1 MLRYLIIRT
10 ITGKDPNSYYDRK
23 TLIVINILCAAVVI
37 IAVLCFVMNP
47 KDEYKEWLI
56 EENVPAA
63 MDIFGLGFAESET
76 MQASVYSYTLN
87 SERIGTSCQTSVY
100 DEEKGLSLSLYVLN
114 ETADTEA
121 AFQYIVEK
129 EYTSS
134 QKTFIDTKRQYMPTV
149 KYERAVE
156 QMIRLNESS
165 WNAELVYALSSLDAD
180 NSNLILMKRK
190 HEIIVLDY
198 HGIQITEEAQEIFLN
213 GIDEMI
219 IQISSE

>member
-1 MLRYLIIRT
+1 MWYYAIVRT
-10 ITGKDPNSYYDRK
+10 ITGKEPDYYDDKKYLTAVR
-23 TLIVINILCAAVVI
+23 ILCAAVTI
-37 IAVLCFVMNP
+37 IAVLCMTMNP

-56 EENVPAA
+56 EENVSAA
-63 MDIFGLGFAESET
+63 MEVSGLGFAESRT

-100 DEEKGLSLSLYVLN
+100 DEEKGFSLSIYVLN
-114 ETADTEA
+114 DTVDTEA
-121 AFQYIVEK
+121 AFQHIVEK

-134 QKTFIDTKRQYMPTV
+134 QKIFIDTKRHHMPTV

-165 WNAELVYALSSLDAD
+165 WNAECVYAFSALDTAD
-180 NSNLILMKRK
+180 SNLILMKRK
-190 HEIIVLDY
+190 YEIIVLDY
-198 HGIQITEEAQEIFLN
+198 HGIQITEEAQDIILD